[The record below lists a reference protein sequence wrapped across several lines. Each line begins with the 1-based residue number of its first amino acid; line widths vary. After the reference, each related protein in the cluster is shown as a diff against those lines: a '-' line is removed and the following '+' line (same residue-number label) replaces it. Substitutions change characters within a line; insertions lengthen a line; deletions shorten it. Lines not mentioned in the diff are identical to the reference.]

1 MFEQTEQKLPQ
12 FGPTMS
18 ESDVIMV
25 IMDAVRKGH
34 WQNAMKGTRLA
45 TYELPQEQADRFGV
59 SEVKVSVAPDGR
71 ILSAYPARG
80 WNVLA
85 VRELTPDE
93 ISLQE
98 SARQPQQP
106 AAHGQEDDRLFRT
119 NVASTTF
126 G

>member
-1 MFEQTEQKLPQ
+1 MLEQAEQKLPQ

-18 ESDVIMV
+18 ESDVVMV
-25 IMDAVRKGH
+25 IMDAVRNGH

-45 TYELPQEQADRFGV
+45 TYELPLEQADRFGV

-85 VRELTPDE
+85 VRELTQDE
-93 ISLQE
+93 LAQQNP
-98 SARQPQQP
+98 APQQQP

-119 NVASTTF
+119 NVANTTF